1 MGRCAG
7 CGASSTAGHVRRSA
21 GRGQQM
27 PMQGYRAK
35 RHEAHPPLETAA
47 SQLRLWSP
55 KASGLAVRCSPQCW
69 AWPDAGDRSVGLGRP
84 GKGSAPEA
92 RGTALRPACAMGS
105 IVHAVEALRPPMPW
119 WTGWLGHVAPLRPPA
134 PFGRAAD
141 GEAPGFLPA
150 PPIRDSSRNLRLCIA
165 RSGMSVPNLNFR
177 TYYISIGDHEAPRKA
192 FAAMQKRKKL
202 SEGPG
207 AARQRA
213 RLGA

>member
-1 MGRCAG
+1 
-7 CGASSTAGHVRRSA
+7 
-21 GRGQQM
+21 
-27 PMQGYRAK
+27 MQSYWTK
-35 RHEAHPPLETAA
+35 RHEAHPPLETAT

-69 AWPDAGDRSVGLGRP
+69 AWPDAGNRSVGLGRP

-105 IVHAVEALRPPMPW
+105 IVHAVEALRPPDAMVDR
-119 WTGWLGHVAPLRPPA
+119 VAWPCGTPSPSRSLRPC
-134 PFGRAAD
+134 GGWRS
-141 GEAPGFLPA
+141 PGFLPA

-165 RSGMSVPNLNFR
+165 RSGVSVPNLNLKA
-177 TYYISIGDHEAPRKA
+177 YYLSTGDREAPRKA

-207 AARQRA
+207 AARQWA